1 MQPIYTYIFS
11 RLIITYK
18 GFITTVSSSK
28 LTKTSYIYIYIYIM
42 YQRLFTLLP
51 LFSLSLSFLFF
62 FFFLLFLYSYSSL
75 RNALMTAGRL
85 IICLVHL
92 YTSGN
97 STLILIPILSTTLFH
112 GTNDKSAIV
121 IRSHTNHTG

>member
-28 LTKTSYIYIYIYIM
+28 LTKTSYIYIYIY
-42 YQRLFTLLP
+42 YVSTSVYSPSAF
-51 LFSLSLSFLFF
+51 LSLCVCSFL